1 MWRCSRWRRL
11 ALLAVIISALFSGC
25 AAHWGGNGS
34 NGDTITFGATISITG
49 TLAEEGQYTRDGYLM
64 AINTI
69 NREGG
74 IKIGGSVYHLA
85 LRYYDDESRPDLAL
99 QLYQQLITQ
108 DKVDFL
114 LGPYS
119 SELTEAVAPLAEKYH
134 LPLVEGNGAAESIFN
149 HGYRYVFGVQ
159 SPAKDYLTGIIAVV
173 LAKDPGASTLAI
185 LGAEE
190 PFSQEVKAGAI
201 EYAQS
206 KGMRV
211 VYQGDYPTYTLDLS
225 TQLQAIKAVHPDVLL
240 GAGHVQDTLLIAKQ
254 AQDLC
259 VSPKAMGFSVGPAS
273 LIFRPYLQSKADYI
287 FGASQWTSALQYVGT
302 DPWKTPQAYTAAF
315 RSQFP
320 RYTEIPYQAAE
331 SSASVIAFQSALKHA
346 GSLDSAAVRTA
357 LAHLDIMTF
366 YGPIKFD
373 QRGLNIYKPMAVE
386 QLQPD
391 GGQYTVYPFDV
402 AERPALY
409 PMPPCGQP
417 H

>member
-1 MWRCSRWRRL
+1 M
-11 ALLAVIISALFSGC
+11 VITISTLFTGCRAPWSGND
-25 AAHWGGNGS
+25 GNG
-34 NGDTITFGATISITG
+34 GTITFGATISITG
-49 TLAEEGQYTRDGYLM
+49 ELAEEGQYTRDGYLM

-74 IKIGGSVYHLA
+74 IHVGGKVYRLA
-85 LRYYDDESRPDLAL
+85 LRYYDDESRPDIAS
-99 QLYQQLITQ
+99 QLYKQLITE
-108 DKVDFL
+108 DNVNFL

-119 SELTEAVAPLAEKYH
+119 SELTEAVAPLAENYR
-134 LPLVEGNGAAESIFN
+134 LPMVEGNGAAESIFN
-149 HGYRYVFGVQ
+149 HGYHYVFGVQ
-159 SPAKDYLTGIIAVV
+159 SPAKDYLIGIIAVV
-173 LAKDPGASTLAI
+173 LAKDPGARTLAI
-185 LGAEE
+185 LGADE

-201 EYAQS
+201 AYAQS

-225 TQLQAIKAVHPDVLL
+225 VQLQAIKALHPDVLL
-240 GAGHVQDTLLIAKQ
+240 GAGHVQDTLLMAKQ
-254 AQDLC
+254 AQELC
-259 VSPKAMGFSVGPAS
+259 ISPKAMGFSVGPAS
-273 LIFRPYLQSKADYI
+273 LIFRPYLQGKADYI
-287 FGASQWTSALQYVGT
+287 FGASQWTSALKYVGI

-315 RSQFP
+315 RAQFP

-331 SSASVIAFQSALKHA
+331 SSASVIALQMALEHA
-346 GSLDSAAVRTA
+346 GSLDPSAVRLA
-357 LAHLDIMTF
+357 LAHLDVMTF

-409 PMPPCGQP
+409 PMPPCGQS
-417 H
+417 

>member
-1 MWRCSRWRRL
+1 MQRCPRWLCL
-11 ALLAVIISALFSGC
+11 ALLVVIICALFAGCSVVWSG
-25 AAHWGGNGS
+25 S
-34 NGDTITFGATISITG
+34 DRESDTITFGATISITG
-49 TLAEEGQYTRDGYLM
+49 TLAEEGQYTRDGYLI

-74 IKIGGSVYHLA
+74 IKIGGKVYHLT

-99 QLYQQLITQ
+99 QLYTQLIKE
-108 DKVDFL
+108 DKVNFL

-119 SELTEAVAPLAEKYH
+119 SELTGAIAPLAEKYG

-159 SPAKDYLTGIIAVV
+159 SPARDYLVGIIAVV
-173 LAKDPGASTLAI
+173 LSKDPGAHTLAI
-185 LGAEE
+185 LGADE

-206 KGMRV
+206 QGMRV
-211 VYQGDYPTYTLDLS
+211 VYQGDYPTNTQDLS
-225 TQLQAIKAVHPDVLL
+225 AQLQAIKALHPDVLL
-240 GAGHVQDTLLIAKQ
+240 GAGHVQDTLLMAKQ
-254 AQDLC
+254 AQEIC

-287 FGASQWTSALQYVGT
+287 FGASQWTSALKYVGT
-302 DPWKTPQAYTAAF
+302 DPWKTPQTYTAAF
-315 RSQFP
+315 RLQFP

-331 SSASVIAFQSALKHA
+331 SSASVIAFQSAIEQA
-346 GSLDSAAVRTA
+346 GSIDPAAVRAA

-366 YGPIKFD
+366 YGPITFD
-373 QRGLNIYKPMAVE
+373 QRGLNVYKPMAVE

-409 PMPPCGQP
+409 PMPPCG
-417 H
+417 HS

>member
-1 MWRCSRWRRL
+1 MWRCLRWICL
-11 ALLAVIISALFSGC
+11 ALLTITIGNLFTGC
-25 AAHWGGNGS
+25 AALWSGNGTD
-34 NGDTITFGATISITG
+34 GGTITFGATISITG
-49 TLAEEGQYTRDGYLM
+49 ELAEEGRYTRDGYLM

-74 IKIGGSVYHLA
+74 INVGGKIYRLA
-85 LRYYDDESRPDLAL
+85 LRYYDDESRPDLAQ
-99 QLYQQLITQ
+99 QLYKQLIIE
-108 DKVDFL
+108 DNVNFL

-119 SELTEAVAPLAEKYH
+119 SELTEAVAPLAERYH
-134 LPLVEGNGAAESIFN
+134 IPLVEGNGAAESIFN
-149 HGYRYVFGVQ
+149 HGYHYIFGVQ
-159 SPAKDYLTGIIAVV
+159 SPAKDYLIGIIAVV
-173 LAKDPGASTLAI
+173 LARDPHANTLAI

-201 EYAQS
+201 AYAQS
-206 KGMRV
+206 KGMHV
-211 VYQGDYPTYTLDLS
+211 VYQGDYPTNTQDLS
-225 TQLQAIKAVHPDVLL
+225 AQLEAIKALHPDVLL
-240 GAGHVQDTLLIAKQ
+240 GAGHVQDTLLMAKQ

-273 LIFRPYLQSKADYI
+273 LIFRPYLQKKADYI
-287 FGASQWTSALQYVGT
+287 FGASQWTSALKYVGT

-331 SSASVIAFQSALKHA
+331 SSASVIAFQIALEHA
-346 GSLDSAAVRTA
+346 GSLDPSAVRSA
-357 LAHLDIMTF
+357 LAHLDVMTF
-366 YGPIKFD
+366 YGLITFD
-373 QRGLNIYKPMAVE
+373 QRGLNISKPMAVE

-409 PMPPCGQP
+409 PMPPCRQP
-417 H
+417 